1 MKQFLMFLLLAFN
14 INASAQTKHAYA
26 GQIDV
31 LKQYDLEYRQPAHPI
46 LFVGSSSIRK
56 WEHLQ
61 MAFGNY
67 NVMNR
72 GIGGAV
78 IADISFYVDEL
89 ITAYHPRQIVLY
101 IGEND
106 LPDSTL
112 SAEAIFNGIR
122 NLFSQIREKLPEVP
136 IVYIA
141 MKPSPSRIKFIKKAI
156 AANLLVSNYL
166 SSQKQAIFVD
176 VFKLMLDK
184 NKQPRPELFV
194 SDQLHMNQAGYSIWE
209 HAVKQYLIL
218 K

>member
-1 MKQFLMFLLLAFN
+1 MKQILLFLLLACN
-14 INASAQTKHAYA
+14 IVASAQTAHAYA
-26 GQIDV
+26 DQIQV
-31 LKQYDLEYRQPAHPI
+31 LKQYDLEYKQPAHPI
-46 LFVGSSSIRK
+46 VFVGSSSIRK

-61 MAFGNY
+61 MVFGNY

-89 ITAYHPRQIVLY
+89 ITVYQPRQIVLY

-122 NLFSQIREKLPEVP
+122 NLFSQIREKLPDVS

-156 AANLLVSNYL
+156 SANLMIRNYL
-166 SSQKQAIFVD
+166 LTQKRVNFVD
-176 VFKLMLDK
+176 VFTLMVDK
-184 NKQPRPELFV
+184 NKQPRPELFIA
-194 SDQLHMNQAGYSIWE
+194 DQLHMNQAGYSIWE
-209 HAVKQYLIL
+209 QAVQQYLIL

>member
-1 MKQFLMFLLLAFN
+1 MKQFLLFLLLACN
-14 INASAQTKHAYA
+14 IDASAQTAHAYA
-26 GQIDV
+26 DQIQV
-31 LKQYDLEYRQPAHPI
+31 LKQYDLEYKQPAHPI
-46 LFVGSSSIRK
+46 VFVGSSSIRK

-67 NVMNR
+67 NVINR

-78 IADISFYVDEL
+78 IADISFYLSEL
-89 ITAYHPRQIVLY
+89 ITVYQPRQIVLY

-122 NLFSQIREKLPEVP
+122 NLISQIQKKLPDVP

-141 MKPSPSRIKFIKKAI
+141 MKPSPSRIEFIKKAI
-156 AANLLVSNYL
+156 SANLLIRNYL
-166 SSQKQAIFVD
+166 STQKRVIFVD
-176 VFKLMLDK
+176 VFSLMLDK
-184 NKQPRPELFV
+184 NKQPRSELFI
-194 SDQLHMNQAGYSIWE
+194 SDQLHMNLAGYSIWE